1 MQKPY
6 ISHCSGAA
14 GRTGE
19 GALKALKTLEKTKEN
34 VHIWSMDRLVQAG
47 PGPAPFTKGIFRHGT
62 AFPVDSR
69 FSTRAR
75 ARAAR
80 PGQTGWAGLAGQA
93 GLGRAARPGWAGS
106 LQAAVPARLPALCE
120 TRLPV
125 TLRDLAS
132 QDSVRSGLPG
142 LCETCQDS
150 VRSGFPGLCGIWL
163 PRIL

>member
-1 MQKPY
+1 MECCTPVPWEL
-6 ISHCSGAA
+6 I
-14 GRTGE
+14 
-19 GALKALKTLEKTKEN
+19 
-34 VHIWSMDRLVQAG
+34 QAG
-47 PGPAPFTKGIFRHGT
+47 PGPAPFTKGTFLQGT
-62 AFPVDSR
+62 VFPVDSR

-75 ARAAR
+75 AAR
-80 PGQTGWAGLAGQA
+80 PGQPGWAGLAGQA

-120 TRLPV
+120 TRLPG

-142 LCETCQDS
+142 LCETCQDP
-150 VRSGFPGLCGIWL
+150 VRSRFPGLCGIWL